1 MSTQDDDHAIRDGV
15 NRVPPPPDSVIER
28 VTPVLRAALVRAETR
43 LSERCAAKTAPVELH
58 DAAIKAV
65 KLAHANLSTFLAA
78 DTAHPDSPTSQID
91 YYRFAY
97 ALIDRIAEA
106 RKAGVDVRLD
116 KLEIRR

>member
-1 MSTQDDDHAIRDGV
+1 MSSHDDDQAIRDDAAHV
-15 NRVPPPPDSVIER
+15 SPPPDSVTER
-28 VTPVLRAALVRAETR
+28 VAPALRVALVRAETR
-43 LSERCAAKTAPVELH
+43 LSDRCASKAATVERQ

-65 KLAHANLSTFLAA
+65 NLAQGNLSNFLAA

-106 RKAGVDVRLD
+106 RKAGVDIRFGEI
-116 KLEIRR
+116 EIRR

>member
-1 MSTQDDDHAIRDGV
+1 MSTHDDDQAIRADV
-15 NRVPPPPDSVIER
+15 KRIPPPPDSVIER
-28 VTPVLRAALVRAETR
+28 VAPLLRAALVQAETR
-43 LSERCAAKTAPVELH
+43 LSDLVAAKAATVDLQ

-65 KLAHANLSTFLAA
+65 NQAQVNLRNFLAA
-78 DTAHPDSPTSQID
+78 DTAHPHGPTSQID

-116 KLEIRR
+116 QIEIRR